1 MIVKSP
7 ILKSRV
13 RKVPKSF
20 SWIDHRLVRDHH
32 IDRCTHAQLAL
43 YLFLACVSDNKGLS
57 FYGDNAVMK
66 TLDMGQ
72 NDIDQA
78 RSGLIRYGL
87 IAWQKPIY
95 QVLGL
100 DPAPEKAKRNNSMM
114 RLSDILK
121 SATEG
126 IHD

>member
-13 RKVPKSF
+13 RKTPKSF
-20 SWIDHRLVRDHH
+20 SWIDHRLVRDHL
-32 IDRCTHAQLAL
+32 IDRCTHAQSAL
-43 YLFLACVSDNKGLS
+43 YLFLVCVADSKGLS
-57 FYGDNAVMK
+57 FYGDKAVMK
-66 TLDMGQ
+66 TLSMDQ
-72 NDIDQA
+72 NDLDKA

-100 DPAPEKAKRNNSMM
+100 DPVPEKVKRRKSMM

-121 SATEG
+121 TAAEVQP
-126 IHD
+126 